1 MNPKTLMILAGVT
14 VAVGVGAYF
23 ASRTPAPTEVGKA
36 TSEQAALFPELRT
49 TLAGVIAIEIKDA
62 TAAVNLRRADTKSPW
77 TLAEKGDFPI
87 GERVQPL
94 LASLVGLKV
103 IEPKTNKPELFSQIG
118 VADLD
123 KPGSTAK
130 LVTLKDA
137 GGKVVA
143 SVLVGNSSTPGDPN
157 FGGGGEGPIFV
168 RKAGENQSYLVNQPV
183 STDTD
188 AMSWIERNV
197 LQVER
202 NSIKSVTVT
211 RHDDPG
217 FVAGDP
223 VKTNVIETFRDT
235 EKDVNFKVRNLPPGR
250 DLNNPS
256 DSDGPATQVGGVY
269 IEDVRPRTQ
278 VDFEKIETG
287 GPVKPAGGKAAF
299 ARTTARYAKFDGMVI
314 TARVTKQDGKS
325 WVAFDAVFDESER
338 PAVETAKA
346 DAPKA
351 EETKDKAVTPEAPK
365 PDAAKAEP
373 RKVEDV
379 KKDVEAFNA
388 KHAKW
393 AYQVQDYA
401 AGQFSAR
408 LEDMLKA
415 PEPAKTIGPDPAGP
429 QVPVENPLAPQP
441 PK

>member
-14 VAVGVGAYF
+14 VAVGAGAYF
-23 ASRTPAPTEVGKA
+23 ASRTPAPTELGKT
-36 TSEQAALFPELRT
+36 TSEQAPLFPELRT
-49 TLAGVIAIEIKDA
+49 SLAGVTAIEIKDA
-62 TAAVNLRRADTKSPW
+62 TSTVNLRRADAKSPW
-77 TLAEKGDFPI
+77 TLAEKSDFPI

-103 IEPKTNKPELFSQIG
+103 VEPKTTKPELFAQIG
-118 VADLD
+118 VADVGT
-123 KPGSTAK
+123 PGSTAK

-137 GGKVVA
+137 AGKVVA
-143 SVLVGNSSTPGDPN
+143 SVIVGNSASPGDPN
-157 FGGGGEGPIFV
+157 FGGDRSDGPVFV
-168 RKAGENQSYLVNQPV
+168 RKAGENQSYLVNATV
-183 STDTD
+183 AADTD
-188 AMSWIERNV
+188 AMSWIERSV

-211 RHDDPG
+211 RHDDPA

-223 VKTNVIETFRDT
+223 VKTNVIETFRDS
-235 EKDVNFKVRNLPPGR
+235 EKDVNFKVRNLPSGR
-250 DLNNPS
+250 ELS
-256 DSDGPATQVGGVY
+256 DVGTADGPATPLGAVY
-269 IEDVRPRTQ
+269 IEDVRPRAQ
-278 VDFEKIETG
+278 VDFEKMEAA

-299 ARTTARYAKFDGMVI
+299 ARATARYAKFDGMVI
-314 TARVTKQDGKS
+314 TARVTKQEGKS
-325 WVAFDAVFDESER
+325 WVAFDATFDEKER
-338 PAVETAKA
+338 PAVE
-346 DAPKA
+346 APKA
-351 EETKDKAVTPEAPK
+351 QDDKTKAVTPEAPK
-365 PDAAKAEP
+365 PDAAKPEP

-401 AGQFSAR
+401 AEQFAAR

-415 PEPAKTIGPDPAGP
+415 PEPVKTIGPDAAGP
-429 QVPVENPLAPQP
+429 QVPAPEENILVPEP